1 MGSRLCGGRPCS
13 ALDCETTNGSG
24 SKIFCP
30 GEKVM
35 WAAMQQTIGC
45 SLMRFF
51 TDIERET
58 LGVICPRVLAIGT
71 SYQRFNR
78 WAKSGVFDRIF
89 KLLASD
95 ADNEYMMI
103 DASIVRAHQHSAGA
117 RKKRPASDRPIARRT
132 DDQDSCAR
140 RRFGQSCRTDAY
152 ARPRP

>member
-1 MGSRLCGGRPCS
+1 MGSRLGGGRPCS

-35 WAAMQQTIGC
+35 WAAVQQTTGC

-51 TDIERET
+51 TDIERES
-58 LGVICPRVLAIGT
+58 LGVICPRVLATGT
-71 SYQRFNR
+71 SYTSAFNR

-103 DASIVRAHQHSAGA
+103 DASIVRAHQQWRS
-117 RKKRPASDRPIARRT
+117 KKN
-132 DDQDSCAR
+132 
-140 RRFGQSCRTDAY
+140 
-152 ARPRP
+152 